1 MLMPDPLYVTSHQ
14 QHPGEQGPAEDPA
27 PRGEDLA
34 ALLDRLLSEVPGKTQ
49 KDLAT
54 EAGISYPTLNA
65 WMNRTRGTSRI
76 DPDRLRDLVA
86 AFRKWGVHVTPRE
99 IFTAAGR
106 PVPGR
111 TDAQREERLLRLYRQ
126 LPEDKQRDVIK
137 YADALLKVSH
147 VSAQ

>member
-1 MLMPDPLYVTSHQ
+1 MTSHQ

-27 PRGEDLA
+27 RPGEDLA
-34 ALLDRLLSEVPGKTQ
+34 ALLDRLLAEAPGKTQ

-65 WMNRTRGTSRI
+65 WINRTRGTSRI

-86 AFRKWGVHVTPRE
+86 AFRKWGVAVTPRE
-99 IFTAAGR
+99 MFAAAGR

-111 TDAQREERLLRLYRQ
+111 TDVQREERLLRLYRQ
-126 LPEDKQRDVIK
+126 LPEDKQRDALK
-137 YADALLKVSH
+137 YVDALFRVSH

>member
-1 MLMPDPLYVTSHQ
+1 MPDPLYVTSHQ

-34 ALLDRLLSEVPGKTQ
+34 ALLDRLLAEAPGKTQ

-65 WMNRTRGTSRI
+65 WINRTRGTSRI
-76 DPDRLRDLVA
+76 DPGRLRLLVSV
-86 AFRKWGVHVTPRE
+86 FRRWGVEVTTRE
-99 IFTAAGR
+99 VFAAAGR
-106 PVPGR
+106 PVPGPS
-111 TDAQREERLLRLYRQ
+111 DAQREERLLRLYRQ